1 MRLLF
6 VLAICPSFAVA
17 QDNAEVALVKATLNE
32 LQVVSI
38 AQNVEYC
45 GYIGFDAHDN
55 LIVTPPTRGDEGSCL
70 ADDPDAL
77 EIITA
82 SYRVVIDAAESASAR
97 TALKEHAEH
106 GGD

>member
-38 AQNVEYC
+38 AQNVDTAA
-45 GYIGFDAHDN
+45 ISV
-55 LIVTPPTRGDEGSCL
+55 LTRT
-70 ADDPDAL
+70 
-77 EIITA
+77 II
-82 SYRVVIDAAESASAR
+82 
-97 TALKEHAEH
+97 
-106 GGD
+106 